1 MIKGDSVK
9 KFTFVVVSGFGLL
22 SGVYAQEGQEG
33 TPTLVAPAPVLPV
46 FTPQSVRPGRDRF
59 SNSPALTLDGLVETL
74 KTNATFRKN
83 LSKHFAIPEDR
94 LLGFVAD
101 ALVPQ
106 VLSADS
112 RVQNY
117 GVTKSGLIY
126 HKNTTLKKGTRVW
139 GLRDG
144 TPILKW
150 DCSNPLLLELPVKRR
165 VPKPT
170 PVGLWKEKGIAPP
183 EATLLPPTELG
194 APMGITLA
202 LEKPGD
208 PLLPPP
214 PFTPTPTPGNPTSP
228 RSSSMITRS
237 GVPLLPVAGVFG
249 LVVRSQTAPTS
260 VPEPTTIALLGLGA
274 LGLLTL
280 RRQR

>member
-1 MIKGDSVK
+1 MK
-9 KFTFVVVSGFGLL
+9 KFTLGVVSGFGLL
-22 SGVYAQEGQEG
+22 SGAFAQEVQDAP
-33 TPTLVAPAPVLPV
+33 PTVVAPAPVLPV
-46 FTPQSVRPGRDRF
+46 FTPQAVRPGRDRF
-59 SNSPALTLDGLVETL
+59 SNSPALTLDGLLETL

-170 PVGLWKEKGIAPP
+170 PVGLWKEKGIVPP
-183 EATLLPPTELG
+183 ETALLPPTGLD
-194 APMGITLA
+194 APVGITLA
-202 LEKPGD
+202 LEKPSD

-214 PFTPTPTPGNPTSP
+214 PYTPTPPPNTPTPP
-228 RSSSMITRS
+228 RSSSIITRS
-237 GVPLLPVAGVFG
+237 GVPLLPIAGVFG
-249 LVVRSQTAPTS
+249 LVVRSQTTPTS
-260 VPEPTTIALLGLGA
+260 VPEPTTVALLGLGA
-274 LGLLTL
+274 LALGTMR
-280 RRQR
+280 RRQ

>member
-1 MIKGDSVK
+1 VK
-9 KFTFVVVSGFGLL
+9 KFTLVVVSGFGLL
-22 SGVYAQEGQEG
+22 SGAYAQEGQDAPL
-33 TPTLVAPAPVLPV
+33 TQVAPAPVLPV
-46 FTPQSVRPGRDRF
+46 FTPQTVRPGRDRF
-59 SNSPALTLDGLVETL
+59 NNSPALTLDGLVETL

-83 LSKHFAIPEDR
+83 LSKHFAVPEDR
-94 LLGFVAD
+94 LVGFVAD

-106 VLSADS
+106 VLSTDS

-170 PVGLWKEKGIAPP
+170 PVGLWKERGITPP
-183 EATLLPPTELG
+183 EAALLPPTELA
-194 APMGITLA
+194 APIGITLA
-202 LEKPGD
+202 LEKPTD
-208 PLLPPP
+208 PLGPPTTLTPNPPP
-214 PFTPTPTPGNPTSP
+214 NDPNNPTPP
-228 RSSSMITRS
+228 RSSSIITRS
-237 GVPLLPVAGVFG
+237 GLPLLPIAGVFG
-249 LVVRSQTAPTS
+249 LVVRSQTAPSS
-260 VPEPTTIALLGLGA
+260 VPEPATVALLGLGA
-274 LGLLTL
+274 LGLLAA
-280 RRQR
+280 RRRR